1 MSSYTSQ
8 RIIYA
13 KSAAEGKTVFDTSN
27 NEAIQEITNI
37 VNELKEII

>member
-1 MSSYTSQ
+1 MNSYTTQ

-13 KSAAEGKTVFDTSN
+13 KSAAEGQTVFDSNN

-37 VNELKEII
+37 VNEIKEIV